1 MGILT
6 ADYVKEVD
14 KNSEASERIMQM
26 EAKDK
31 QLTHTLTELRRQLA
45 HITQRC
51 AEEEAIAEVYRLEVR
66 AHDDY
71 VMPLLSGQACEISEM
86 HARLA
91 EMARLKADSELKSSA
106 MVAQAESLVT
116 RLQELPN
123 RSSTAH
129 TCSPRLT

>member
-66 AHDDY
+66 AHDGY

-91 EMARLKADSELKSSA
+91 EMARLKADNELKSSA

-123 RSSTAH
+123 RSPTAH